1 MNQDIFQEFVGKTVK
16 APFKDGHNIKVAR
29 GRLEAVK
36 DGFIKLRGE
45 RGIIL
50 INQGNVQK
58 ITCVE

>member
-1 MNQDIFQEFVGKTVK
+1 MEPDIFKDFVGKTVK
-16 APFKDGHNIKVAR
+16 APFRDGRHIKVAR

-58 ITCVE
+58 ITCLE